1 MLQLGK
7 FFNMSNVKKE
17 ESQEEKGWQQHRR
30 WNKYL
35 TKAFRRRALLTDYS
49 VMSDEG
55 QFPVMYRKFDKP
67 RVYYHPTCPAL
78 RFKNQKDEF
87 VFEYDVYVEYLR
99 IRPTCDQFHGCEI
112 CISAL
117 AEAPILDQRLLPVLR
132 RRGSDAE
139 DDEDSES
146 SSSQES
152 DQPKEGP
159 LTREYHEY
167 LRLPP
172 QEIILGTLEVLRR
185 RMYREQNTWE
195 LDSDLDVSQ
204 RVGLFVGRGEGREKL
219 PRNRFYIREQ
229 VAQQGDVCSTGI
241 DVRSQKVHD
250 EDCPY
255 LHLFSSTKW
264 SFEQENGLE
273 VQNEFIRYN
282 RIQVAKCNDRVVSD
296 LTVLNK
302 GKIWRQYD
310 NFGNLQA
317 KGLGRDVIQQ
327 YCEMNDLFW
336 SHSRT
341 PWPPITNKQF
351 REQIK
356 RLPGANRKRKRKATG
371 VKNGDNKSASGPK
384 QGKRMAQAA
393 KQTNK

>member
-1 MLQLGK
+1 MKCPIRNVL
-7 FFNMSNVKKE
+7 NMSE
-17 ESQEEKGWQQHRR
+17 QGEEKGWQQHGG
-30 WNKYL
+30 WTTFM

-49 VMSDEG
+49 RLSEEG
-55 QFPVMYRKFDKP
+55 QFPVMCRKYEEP
-67 RVYYHPTCPAL
+67 RVYYHPTCPEL
-78 RFKNQKDEF
+78 RVKNFKDEF
-87 VFEYDVYVEYLR
+87 IFEDDVYVKYLQA
-99 IRPTCDQFHGCEI
+99 RPTYQNFHGCEI
-112 CISAL
+112 CVSAL
-117 AEAPILDQRLLPVLR
+117 ADVPILDRELLPRLR
-132 RRGSDAE
+132 LRGSPKRDAE
-139 DDEDSES
+139 YDEDNAS
-146 SSSQES
+146 SSES

-159 LTREYHEY
+159 LTREFHEY

-172 QEIILGTLEVLRR
+172 QEIVLSTVDVLQRNA
-185 RMYREQNTWE
+185 YKEQNTWE

-250 EDCPY
+250 EECPY

-384 QGKRMAQAA
+384 HGKRKA
-393 KQTNK
+393 